1 MAKILTPPQP
11 APVMDIAR
19 ELLPDGM
26 ELVVVDPTK
35 PEFYDAAADAEYY
48 LGSPRTG
55 IGNEFFRA
63 APRLKL
69 VQLTSAGY
77 DRVDIEAARK
87 AGVLVANNG
96 GANSVAV
103 AEHAVMLML
112 AVLKRLVANHNEV
125 VAGKWRTAEFTAA
138 RLYEVEGKRLG
149 IVGLGNIGRKVAR
162 RVRGF
167 DMDVRYFDIVRLTE
181 DQEDALGVRFTLLPE
196 LLRTSDV
203 VTLHV
208 PLNDVTRK
216 MMSTR
221 QFAMMKRT
229 AVLINTC
236 RGPVVDED
244 ALHQA
249 LTSGTIA
256 AAGLDVMVQEPPAPN
271 HPLFSLPNVTL
282 TPHSAG
288 PTWDNWTKAYRNG
301 FDNIERVEAGRAPL
315 WVVPELRA
323 AGG

>member
-1 MAKILTPPQP
+1 MAKILTPPQSG
-11 APVMDIAR
+11 PVMEIAQ
-19 ELLPDGM
+19 ELLPPGM
-26 ELVVVDPTK
+26 ELVVVDPSK
-35 PEFYDAAADAEYY
+35 PEFYDVAGDADYY

-63 APRLKL
+63 APKLKL

-87 AGVLVANNG
+87 AKVPVSNNG

-103 AEHAVMLML
+103 SEHAVMLML
-112 AVLKRLVANHNEV
+112 AVLKKLVYHHLNV
-125 VAGKWRTAEFTAA
+125 VSGTWRASDFASVRT
-138 RLYEVEGKRLG
+138 YELEGKRLG
-149 IVGLGNIGRKVAR
+149 IIGLGNIGKKVAR
-162 RVRGF
+162 RVQGF
-167 DMDVRYFDIVRLTE
+167 DMDVRYYDVVRLTE
-181 DQEDALGVRFTLLPE
+181 DQEDALGVRFVLFTE
-196 LLRTSDV
+196 ILRTSDIV
-203 VTLHV
+203 PLHV

-216 MMSTR
+216 MMSTK
-221 QFAMMKRT
+221 QFAMMKKS
-229 AVLINTC
+229 AILINTC

-256 AAGLDVMVQEPPAPN
+256 AAGLDVMVEEPPKKN

-301 FDNIERVEAGRAPL
+301 FDNILRMESGQNPL
-315 WVVPELRA
+315 WVVPELRSLI
-323 AGG
+323 G

>member
-1 MAKILTPPQP
+1 VTKVLTPQQP
-11 APVMDIAR
+11 APVLEIAR
-19 ELLPDGM
+19 ALLPPGM
-26 ELVVVDPTK
+26 ELVVVDPTR

-48 LGSPRTG
+48 LGSPRHG
-55 IGNEFFRA
+55 IGNEFVRA

-77 DRVDIEAARK
+77 DRVDLEAARK
-87 AGVLVANNG
+87 AKVPVANNG

-112 AVLKRLVANHNEV
+112 AVLKKLVYHHNN
-125 VAGKWRTAEFTAA
+125 VAAGTWRAA
-138 RLYEVEGKRLG
+138 DFAAIRTYEVEGKRLG
-149 IVGLGNIGRKVAR
+149 IVGLGNIGKKVAR

-167 DMDVRYFDIVRLTE
+167 DMDVVYHDILRLSE
-181 DQEDALGVRFTLLPE
+181 EQEDALGVRFALLDE

-208 PLNDVTRK
+208 PLNDVTRG
-216 MMSTR
+216 MISAR
-221 QFAMMKRT
+221 ELALMKRT
-229 AVLINTC
+229 AILVNTC
-236 RGPVVDED
+236 RGPVVDEH

-256 AAGLDVMVQEPPAPN
+256 GAGLDVMVEEPPRKN
-271 HPLFSLPNVTL
+271 HPLFALPNITL

-288 PTWDNWTKAYRNG
+288 PTWDNWAKAYRNG
-301 FDNIERVEAGRAPL
+301 FDNIQRVEAGRAPF
-315 WVVPELRA
+315 WVVPELRTST
-323 AGG
+323 

>member
-11 APVMDIAR
+11 EPVMAIAR
-19 ELLPDGM
+19 ELLPPGM
-26 ELVVVDPTK
+26 ELIVVDPAK
-35 PEFYDAAADAEYY
+35 PEFYDKAADAEYY

-55 IGNEFFRA
+55 IGNEFFRS
-63 APRLKL
+63 APKLKL

-87 AGVLVANNG
+87 AGVAVSNNG

-103 AEHAVMLML
+103 SEHAVMLML
-112 AVLKRLVANHNEV
+112 AVYKKLVYHHNNV
-125 VAGKWRTAEFTAA
+125 VAGKWRTTDFVANRT
-138 RLYEVEGKRLG
+138 YELEGKRLG
-149 IVGLGNIGRKVAR
+149 IVGLGNIGKKVAR

-167 DMDVRYFDIVRLTE
+167 DMDVRYFDVIRLTE
-181 DQEDALGVRFTLLPE
+181 DQEDALGVRFTLFTE
-196 LLRTSDV
+196 LLRTSDI

-208 PLNDVTRK
+208 PLTDRTRK

-221 QFAMMKRT
+221 ELGTMKRD
-229 AVLINTC
+229 AILINTC

-244 ALHQA
+244 ALYSA
-249 LTSGTIA
+249 LTAGTIA
-256 AAGLDVMVQEPPAPN
+256 GAGLDVMVEEPPAPK

-301 FDNIERVEAGRAPL
+301 FDNIMRMEDGRSPL

-323 AGG
+323 LLG

>member
-1 MAKILTPPQP
+1 
-11 APVMDIAR
+11 
-19 ELLPDGM
+19 
-26 ELVVVDPTK
+26 
-35 PEFYDAAADAEYY
+35 
-48 LGSPRTG
+48 
-55 IGNEFFRA
+55 
-63 APRLKL
+63 
-69 VQLTSAGY
+69 
-77 DRVDIEAARK
+77 
-87 AGVLVANNG
+87 VANNG

-112 AVLKRLVANHNEV
+112 AVLKKLVYHHTNV
-125 VAGKWRTAEFTAA
+125 VAGTWRASDFASIRT
-138 RLYEVEGKRLG
+138 YEVEGKRLG
-149 IVGLGNIGRKVAR
+149 IVGLGNIGKKVAR
-162 RVRGF
+162 RVQGF
-167 DMDVRYFDIVRLTE
+167 DMDVRYYDVARLTE
-181 DQEDALGVRFTLLPE
+181 DQEDALGVRFALFGE

-221 QFAMMKRT
+221 EFAAMKRT
-229 AVLINTC
+229 AILINTC

-256 AAGLDVMVQEPPAPN
+256 AAGLDVMVEEPPKKN

-288 PTWDNWTKAYRNG
+288 PTWDNWAKAYRNG
-301 FDNIERVEAGRAPL
+301 FDNIQRVQSGQAPL
-315 WVVPELRA
+315 WVVPELRSSP
-323 AGG
+323 G

>member
-1 MAKILTPPQP
+1 ME
-11 APVMDIAR
+11 IAR
-19 ELLPDGM
+19 ELLPPGM
-26 ELVVVDPTK
+26 ELVVADPTK

-63 APRLKL
+63 APKLKL

-87 AGVLVANNG
+87 AKVPVANNG
-96 GANSVAV
+96 APTPSPCRSTPSCSCSPCSRSSCITTSTSSPARGARATSPPFA
-103 AEHAVMLML
+103 
-112 AVLKRLVANHNEV
+112 
-125 VAGKWRTAEFTAA
+125 RTSWK
-138 RLYEVEGKRLG
+138 GKRLG
-149 IVGLGNIGRKVAR
+149 IIGLGNIGKKVAR
-162 RVRGF
+162 RVQGF
-167 DMDVRYFDIVRLTE
+167 DMDVRYYDVLRLTE
-181 DQEDALGVRFTLLPE
+181 DQEDALGVRFALFNE

-216 MMSTR
+216 MMSTP

-229 AVLINTC
+229 AILINTC

-249 LTSGTIA
+249 LTLGTIA
-256 AAGLDVMVQEPPAPN
+256 AAGLDVMVEEPPKKN

-288 PTWDNWTKAYRNG
+288 PTWDNWAKAYRNG
-301 FDNIERVEAGRAPL
+301 FDNIQRVESGQAPS
-315 WVVPELRA
+315 WVVPELRSLL
-323 AGG
+323 GD